1 LDLKI
6 IIENDAICVYV
17 DSIDRYFDFG
27 ELFRLNGIVEK
38 MSKCDGEYHGLK

>member
-1 LDLKI
+1 MKI
-6 IIENDAICVYV
+6 IIENDAICVYI

-38 MSKCDGEYHGLK
+38 MSKYGEYHGLK